1 MQKYNKNS
9 AGEQSVKEFFL
20 FDSDD
25 LFFVKAF
32 SVDYSGHDKFLSNY
46 FAMLEFVITFVKNRS
61 SGTLLAAFKGENYLH
76 NQKKVYYDV

>member
-32 SVDYSGHDKFLSNY
+32 SVDYSECDKFY
-46 FAMLEFVITFVKNRS
+46 FELFCYVGICDYFCQNSVKWCPPRS
-61 SGTLLAAFKGENYLH
+61 LIVGGLLA
-76 NQKKVYYDV
+76 

>member
-1 MQKYNKNS
+1 MQKYNKKS

-32 SVDYSGHDKFLSNY
+32 PLIKVGVISFISNY
-46 FAMLEFVITFVKNRS
+46 FAMLEFVITFVKIQS
-61 SGTLLAAFKGENYLH
+61 SDARLAAFTMEDYLH
-76 NQKKVYYDV
+76 NQK